1 MKTWYIKYSYCRV
14 GAMIWQGGPLWE
26 AELILDA
33 TSYETARIDLRGKL
47 NKEGYNLYRFIAK
60 ELYQDN
66 NENVQQ

>member
-1 MKTWYIKYSYCRV
+1 
-14 GAMIWQGGPLWE
+14 MIWQGGPLWE

-33 TSYETARIDLRGKL
+33 TSYETARIDLRSKL